1 MKAGEFISTFP
12 SLQLPYFIDELS
24 VVEIS
29 LGKDFPVVR
38 RAGKPFLDRRG
49 LWVELEIA
57 YCGGSS
63 MALETKVNLMKLRRP
78 KHEASEARSAESGT
92 AAAAPVSPATVP
104 TSAVRS
110 GGSSSSEGGATPKRQ
125 HQARI
130 GAFCSEEEDSAE
142 STTDSE
148 LDENPE
154 SDIVT
159 DPDK

>member
-1 MKAGEFISTFP
+1 M
-12 SLQLPYFIDELS
+12 EL
-24 VVEIS
+24 
-29 LGKDFPVVR
+29 D
-38 RAGKPFLDRRG
+38 
-49 LWVELEIA
+49 IA

-78 KHEASEARSAESGT
+78 RAET
-92 AAAAPVSPATVP
+92 APDPKAPAE
-104 TSAVRS
+104 
-110 GGSSSSEGGATPKRQ
+110 GSSSTTGPRSGAAEGAVPGGVGGRKGHHHLHSRT
-125 HQARI
+125 